1 MQAIWKKKE
10 KLSPLGNEA
19 SLNFVSLRSHF
30 NSVGRRGLSRV
41 EMNALRAPLTALYV
55 SAEMEIFFSLDT
67 ADAFIDG
74 RLIITDSCGVYAWIE
89 PCGQRRVVAGSNC
102 RSIGGPKWPIASV

>member
-1 MQAIWKKKE
+1 MRAFCKKKE
-10 KLSPLGNEA
+10 KVSPLRNEA

-30 NSVGRRGLSRV
+30 DSVRRRGLSRV

-74 RLIITDSCGVYAWIE
+74 LLLRTH
-89 PCGQRRVVAGSNC
+89 
-102 RSIGGPKWPIASV
+102 